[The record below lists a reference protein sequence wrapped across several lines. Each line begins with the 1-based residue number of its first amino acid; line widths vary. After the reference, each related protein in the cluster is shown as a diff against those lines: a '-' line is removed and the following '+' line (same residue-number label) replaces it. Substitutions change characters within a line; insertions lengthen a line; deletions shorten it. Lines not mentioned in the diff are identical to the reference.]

1 MYMHAHKTLSNE
13 MLLLRKIAE
22 LEIGTCT
29 LWFTKFLYP
38 MLKFSMPNQYMLNIC
53 TKYNA

>member
-1 MYMHAHKTLSNE
+1 MHAHKTLSNE

-29 LWFTKFLYP
+29 LWFTKFLLSYAQI
-38 MLKFSMPNQYMLNIC
+38 LNAKSIYAQYL
-53 TKYNA
+53 YQV